1 MRFGRGRPG
10 WWGSTGRGWA
20 AEAAPDGHGPADQVQ
35 PAHLSER
42 SEPRRRGRRAPPRM
56 PWQVLA
62 EAKDA
67 TADLP
72 PAPVRRGVFACP
84 GASLRKTSAPDRAR
98 VRGRLGCRPSTSRT
112 EAILDFQSEQRGQQ
126 LDLGAVPPITRQS
139 RRYRREEMILSW
151 LSGIGG
157 DAVLVTNPLHNWS
170 PTSRPARRNSVSA
183 TVGGE
188 DRTIRHSHS
197 QRQSLSGASRSTSQD
212 RRRGSSCKILCCCS
226 RGYHTGRRPPRT
238 RSACRT
244 PLPRL
249 VSLLPN
255 HELKPRLHRFGE
267 ANNAVPA

>member
-1 MRFGRGRPG
+1 
-10 WWGSTGRGWA
+10 
-20 AEAAPDGHGPADQVQ
+20 
-35 PAHLSER
+35 
-42 SEPRRRGRRAPPRM
+42 
-56 PWQVLA
+56 
-62 EAKDA
+62 
-67 TADLP
+67 
-72 PAPVRRGVFACP
+72 
-84 GASLRKTSAPDRAR
+84 
-98 VRGRLGCRPSTSRT
+98 
-112 EAILDFQSEQRGQQ
+112 

-170 PTSRPARRNSVSA
+170 PTSRPARRHSVSA

-244 PLPRL
+244 PPPRL
-249 VSLLPN
+249 VSLLPTPEN
-255 HELKPRLHRFGE
+255 GTNVRSCCSHKIRVSRSGPLMLRNSTGTSRLARLPERRSWESPGSCREE
-267 ANNAVPA
+267 AAALRT